1 LDRKDAY
8 KVYSEKHYSKT
19 DTDLLNKAVQKAN
32 KDRNFVTDTLN
43 QLKGLKFPAYKKDMI
58 EFMRQTS
65 ATEKNMSL
73 VRTLTDGNLYHSL
86 YQVKKALEQEN
97 PEAKQDNQ
105 ISDETRK
112 NLTLPEA
119 NPHQRKD
126 YSEVP
131 ATAPKDYVCQLCGK
145 SFQTRDDLMHH
156 QQFEFSDSELTKRR

>member
-32 KDRNFVTDTLN
+32 KDRSFVTDTLN
-43 QLKGLKFPAYKKDMI
+43 QLKGLEFPAYKKDMI

-105 ISDETRK
+105 I
-112 NLTLPEA
+112 
-119 NPHQRKD
+119 
-126 YSEVP
+126 
-131 ATAPKDYVCQLCGK
+131 
-145 SFQTRDDLMHH
+145 
-156 QQFEFSDSELTKRR
+156 